1 MLALSSLWLLP
12 RHHTLNYNVSRK
24 VVKKKKYQINEWR
37 KILSRLKIRTIFF
50 SCRSPPVAPAPI
62 GSGSG
67 RDRER
72 QHVVRKREDWVT
84 LSHYELQTDQMS
96 TWWTWLIL
104 INNCSDPICPSRI
117 SSYPVPCHS
126 NAKSY
131 FHDFTG
137 IVTWIWYFRNRYYLC
152 PQC

>member
-1 MLALSSLWLLP
+1 M
-12 RHHTLNYNVSRK
+12 K
-24 VVKKKKYQINEWR
+24 EDIVKTQDTYY
-37 KILSRLKIRTIFF
+37 FF

-96 TWWTWLIL
+96 T
-104 INNCSDPICPSRI
+104 
-117 SSYPVPCHS
+117 
-126 NAKSY
+126 
-131 FHDFTG
+131 
-137 IVTWIWYFRNRYYLC
+137 
-152 PQC
+152 